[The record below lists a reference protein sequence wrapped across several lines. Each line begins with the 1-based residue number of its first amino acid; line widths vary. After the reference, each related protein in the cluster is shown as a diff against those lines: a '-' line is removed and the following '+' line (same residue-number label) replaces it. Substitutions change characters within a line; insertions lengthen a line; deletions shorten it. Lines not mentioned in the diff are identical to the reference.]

1 MKVTVFE
8 LFWPSFKD
16 QKEKPFTGYNLS
28 QSFKCALWSHST
40 VAVQCIHRAEIREHC
55 WWCAGAGQEE
65 ASEPA
70 SAQRG
75 ADLDKA
81 QTGVQNQP
89 GPAQRWQLGS
99 HQAHHQ
105 ICTAHL
111 L

>member
-1 MKVTVFE
+1 MCPVV
-8 LFWPSFKD
+8 
-16 QKEKPFTGYNLS
+16 
-28 QSFKCALWSHST
+28 SHHSGSGSAFIEQRYVST
-40 VAVQCIHRAEIREHC
+40 AGGV
-55 WWCAGAGQEE
+55 CAGAGQEE
-65 ASEPA
+65 ASEPG

>member
-1 MKVTVFE
+1 M
-8 LFWPSFKD
+8 
-16 QKEKPFTGYNLS
+16 
-28 QSFKCALWSHST
+28 
-40 VAVQCIHRAEIREHC
+40 AVQCIHRADIRKPEHC

-89 GPAQRWQLGS
+89 GPEVAAWQSPGTSSDMHCPLVIIYIV
-99 HQAHHQ
+99 A
-105 ICTAHL
+105 L
-111 L
+111 